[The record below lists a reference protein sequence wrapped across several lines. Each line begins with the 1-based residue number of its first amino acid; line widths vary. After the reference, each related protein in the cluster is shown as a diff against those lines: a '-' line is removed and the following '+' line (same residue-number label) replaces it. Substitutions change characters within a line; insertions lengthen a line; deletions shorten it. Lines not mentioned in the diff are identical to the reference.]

1 VTNSEGGLE
10 KRGSR
15 HDALGSG
22 KFHRRQ
28 AGRAY
33 CIAGES
39 PRERSPLPKGT
50 EKKEKKRKLKE
61 SDTPQQELSR
71 CLNEMFLALR
81 RLAIAKLSPEEEEE

>member
-15 HDALGSG
+15 HDALESG

-28 AGRAY
+28 A
-33 CIAGES
+33 
-39 PRERSPLPKGT
+39 RERAPLPKAT
-50 EKKEKKRKLKE
+50 EKRKKSLRE

-81 RLAIAKLSPEEEEE
+81 RLAISDRQTEI